1 MNILLIDGRMFIF
14 LKKVV
19 RDLMTKPIQSSS
31 SIVLLTQATHYM
43 NYLTKTPKFACQ
55 NWNLQNNIK

>member
-31 SIVLLTQATHYM
+31 SIVLLYELSNQ
-43 NYLTKTPKFACQ
+43 NPKICVSKLESSEQ
-55 NWNLQNNIK
+55 Y